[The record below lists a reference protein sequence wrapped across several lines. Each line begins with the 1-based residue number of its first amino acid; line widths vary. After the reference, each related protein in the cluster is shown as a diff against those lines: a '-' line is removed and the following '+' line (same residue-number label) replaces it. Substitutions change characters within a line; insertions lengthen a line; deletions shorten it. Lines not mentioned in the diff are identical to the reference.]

1 VLIGACAPTETR
13 FRVPQ
18 GVTVVKY
25 LSVFLS
31 VVFGVAL
38 AGLGQSIQS
47 EPSHLFTQFGLT
59 EQQVAAIDEGRPVA
73 KVLSWGRST
82 EIYVFGA
89 VYVNAPP
96 DAYLALARDVSRL
109 EKVPG
114 YLGVGVIPE
123 NATAGDLKA
132 LTLEPGDI
140 KLLATCREG
149 TCGVQL
155 PTAAIQAFHDRV
167 SWSAPDAS
175 EQANG
180 VARGMVLQLIDA
192 YRRGGNTAL
201 GAYRD
206 RSHPT
211 LIREQFEAMVGR
223 STVLADSLP
232 ELQRYLLNYPDA
244 ALRGADSFLYWE
256 KVDFGLKPVIRVNHA
271 IVYDTGNDRGTG
283 VVAIKQLYA
292 SHYFNTALDVS
303 ACVRDAGRPERR
315 GFYLLTLK
323 SSQQD
328 GLAGVKG
335 AVVRGVVVDKVRASL
350 EKALLS
356 IKRTLEHSAPALQ
369 R

>member
-1 VLIGACAPTETR
+1 MVNYLIA
-13 FRVPQ
+13 
-18 GVTVVKY
+18 
-25 LSVFLS
+25 FLS
-31 VVFGVAL
+31 VVFGVGL
-38 AGLGQSIQS
+38 AGVGQSIPS

-59 EQQVAAIDEGRPVA
+59 GQQVAAIDEGRPVA
-73 KVLSWGRST
+73 KVLSWGGPT

-96 DAYLALARDVSRL
+96 DAYLAMARDVSQL
-109 EKVPG
+109 EKAPG

-123 NATAGDLKA
+123 DATASDLKA
-132 LTLEPGDI
+132 LALEPADI
-140 KLLATCREG
+140 KALATCREDM
-149 TCGVQL
+149 CDVQL

-167 SWSAPDAS
+167 SWSQPEAS

-180 VARGMVLQLIDA
+180 LARGLVLQLIDA

-201 GAYRD
+201 GSYRD

-211 LIREQFEAMVGR
+211 LVGEQFEAMVGR

-232 ELQRYLLNYPDA
+232 ELQRYLLKYPDA
-244 ALRGADSFLYWE
+244 DLRGAESFLYWE
-256 KVDFGLKPVIRVNHA
+256 KVNFGLKPVIRVNHA
-271 IVYDTGNDRGTG
+271 VVYHAGNERGTG

-328 GLAGVKG
+328 GLAGAKG
-335 AVVRGVVVDKVRASL
+335 RVVRGVVVDKVRASL
-350 EKALLS
+350 EKALVS
-356 IKRTLEHSAPALQ
+356 IKRTLEHSAPTPVSQ